1 MLNSLRAR
9 LMLLTTLLLAVL
21 MLGIGVWLYQSFY

>member
-21 MLGIGVWLYQSFY
+21 MLGIGVWLYQ